1 MIKKSVVAR
10 ASRGRVRIL
19 ILPFYVLAG
28 QRRYNGSENQKRS
41 WSTRSIGRDLPKEK
55 RDDLAMSQ
63 DAHPPIPPSGKRF
76 SRIPIVSV
84 VNDVCR

>member
-1 MIKKSVVAR
+1 MINPRPKKSVVGECLR
-10 ASRGRVRIL
+10 AHHQQTERACPNST
-19 ILPFYVLAG
+19 FYVLAG

-63 DAHPPIPPSGKRF
+63 DAHLPIPPSGKRF
-76 SRIPIVSV
+76 
-84 VNDVCR
+84 